1 MESKKLETRRL
12 ILHPLESKDYIQIQ
26 NIFPQWEIVRYLT
39 ASTPWPYPDDG
50 ALEYINKIA
59 LPSMAEGNAWF
70 WTIRK
75 KDDPSII
82 IGMISLY
89 DQENNNRGFWL
100 DPQWHG
106 NGFMTEAVQV
116 VTDFWFNTLNRKVLR
131 APKSSDNIPSRKIS
145 IKSGMRLIKLEN
157 KDFVSGRMLSETW
170 EITHDE
176 WNKNNPQKE

>member
-26 NIFPQWEIVRYLT
+26 KIFPQWEIVRYLT

-75 KDDPSII
+75 KDEPSII
-82 IGMISLY
+82 I
-89 DQENNNRGFWL
+89 
-100 DPQWHG
+100 
-106 NGFMTEAVQV
+106 EA
-116 VTDFWFNTLNRKVLR
+116 F
-131 APKSSDNIPSRKIS
+131 
-145 IKSGMRLIKLEN
+145 G
-157 KDFVSGRMLSETW
+157 
-170 EITHDE
+170 
-176 WNKNNPQKE
+176 